1 MKKLKIRLKRVYLPS
16 ETDDGTRILVER
28 LWPRGASKADAAID
42 LWLKEIAPSHSLRR
56 WYGHDISKW
65 PMFVERYQAELNTNQ
80 ECVGGLRRAIA
91 SAAVTFV
98 YAASDETHNSAVA
111 LRNYLLGGH

>member
-28 LWPRGASKADAAID
+28 LWPRGVSKADAAID

-56 WYGHDISKW
+56 
-65 PMFVERYQAELNTNQ
+65 
-80 ECVGGLRRAIA
+80 
-91 SAAVTFV
+91 
-98 YAASDETHNSAVA
+98 
-111 LRNYLLGGH
+111 

>member
-1 MKKLKIRLKRVYLPS
+1 
-16 ETDDGTRILVER
+16 
-28 LWPRGASKADAAID
+28 
-42 LWLKEIAPSHSLRR
+42 
-56 WYGHDISKW
+56 
-65 PMFVERYQAELNTNQ
+65 MFVERYQAELNTNQ